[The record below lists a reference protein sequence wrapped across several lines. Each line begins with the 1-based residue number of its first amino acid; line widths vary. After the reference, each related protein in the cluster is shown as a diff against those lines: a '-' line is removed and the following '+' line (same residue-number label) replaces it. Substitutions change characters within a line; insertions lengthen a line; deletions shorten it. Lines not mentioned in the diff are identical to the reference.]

1 MRENEILL
9 REKLAGEIG
18 TVAWS
23 WLRPHQE
30 RGVLFLVGEELELIE
45 VAVAVA
51 EDRAETIRQ
60 WLASGCLG
68 RPDAEMVAAWENRG
82 GLFRGVIVKPYVFF
96 QPTKLTAS

>member
-45 VAVAVA
+45 VAIAVA
-51 EDRAETIRQ
+51 EDRAETIRS
-60 WLASGCLG
+60 WL
-68 RPDAEMVAAWENRG
+68 DAGLLNQPGPEQVEEWEISG
-82 GLFRGVIVKPYVFF
+82 GLFAGVIVKPYIFF
-96 QPTKLTAS
+96 KPTTID